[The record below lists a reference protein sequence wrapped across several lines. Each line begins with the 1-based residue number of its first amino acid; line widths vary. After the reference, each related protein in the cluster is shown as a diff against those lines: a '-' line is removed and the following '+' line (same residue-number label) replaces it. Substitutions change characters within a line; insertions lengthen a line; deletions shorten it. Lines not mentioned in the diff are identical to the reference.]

1 MELHGNIIPNHGL
14 VSVSSIGD
22 TVATSLRCVTLR
34 MDCCSRTTLIVSKW
48 LDPRDLDAS
57 NLDSFICSKSGEN
70 EPLGYV
76 NRYLLTTSTPLKPS
90 HQGIYYC
97 IIPKFEPASII
108 DVHTL
113 YVGIYLDGNGKNYFS
128 KSVNQ

>member
-1 MELHGNIIPNHGL
+1 MELRGNIIPNHGL

-48 LDPRDLDAS
+48 LDPGNDNANS
-57 NLDSFICSKSGEN
+57 LDSFICSKSGEN

-76 NRYLLTTSTPLKPS
+76 NLLTTSAPLQPS

-108 DVHTL
+108 DIHTL

-128 KSVNQ
+128 KYM